1 MLRVRYSISTPSMLR
16 GLRYYSIPTTQKA
29 VVFEHARGPL
39 LYKDIPVPQPRPNE
53 LLINV
58 KYSGV
63 CHLDLS
69 AWKGDWKNLPT
80 KAETAGLLV
89 GGHEG
94 AGVVVGMGS
103 NVSGWEVGDHAGVK
117 FVLLSCWKCE
127 YCYDGHEQLC
137 NRPVYSGYT
146 HDGSFQQYA
155 TVDAMGAPKIP
166 QDVDLLRVG
175 PILCGGITVY
185 RALKTTT
192 AQAGD
197 WVVIL
202 GCSGGLGLLAV
213 QYAKAMGMRVVGIDG
228 GAEKGKAAIAGGVD
242 EFIDFTECDDVIS
255 RVVAI
260 TNGGA
265 KGAVNVSTLPQA
277 IQQSIQLVKKRGV
290 VVLVGLPPDTTVTA
304 SVLQTVLKSVRI
316 EGSFVG
322 NRADTDEAIDFFRR
336 GLINQPITMA
346 GLSQLPEIFDK
357 MSRGEIVGRYVV
369 DTSK

>member
-1 MLRVRYSISTPSMLR
+1 MLRFVRRYSL
-16 GLRYYSIPTTQKA
+16 PTTQKA
-29 VVFEHARGPL
+29 VVFERTGGPL
-39 LYKDIPVPQPRPNE
+39 LYKDVPVPRPKPHE

-69 AWKGDWKNLPT
+69 AWKGDWKNLKT
-80 KAETAGLLV
+80 KADTDGSLI

-94 AGVVVGMGS
+94 AGVVVAMGD
-103 NVSGWEVGDHAGVK
+103 NVTGWEVGDHAGVK

-137 NRPVYSGYT
+137 NRPVYLGYT

-192 AQAGD
+192 ALAGD
-197 WVVIL
+197 WVVIS
-202 GCSGGLGLLAV
+202 GCSGGLGSLAV
-213 QYAKAMGMRVVGIDG
+213 QYAKAMGLRVVGIDG
-228 GAEKGKAAIAGGVD
+228 GANKKAAALDGGVE
-242 EFIDFTECDDVIS
+242 EFIDFTECDDVIG
-255 RVVAI
+255 RVHQI
-260 TNGGA
+260 TGGGA

-277 IQQSIQLVKKRGV
+277 IQQSVQLVKKRGV
-290 VVLVGLPPDTTVTA
+290 VVLVGLPPDTTITA
-304 SVLQTVLKSVRI
+304 NVLQTVLKAVRI

-336 GLINQPITMA
+336 GLINQPLTIA

-357 MSRGEIVGRYVV
+357 MTRGEIVGRYVV
-369 DTSK
+369 DTYK